1 MAEEFADLKKK
12 MAAARRYGQPPADAT
27 DNMASDPDLEAPTP
41 QRIDG
46 RSLRR
51 TGRTIGF
58 STKVTEDWDYRL
70 KRYAARNNVLIV
82 VALERALDALERE
95 EKMCKN
101 TE

>member
-1 MAEEFADLKKK
+1 MAEDFADLKKK
-12 MAAARRYGQPPADAT
+12 VARRYGQPPDEAT
-27 DNMASDPDLEAPTP
+27 DNMAPAPELEQPIP

-51 TGRTIGF
+51 TGRTVGF

-82 VALERALDALERE
+82 VALEQALDALERE
-95 EKMCKN
+95 EKARK
-101 TE
+101 TPD